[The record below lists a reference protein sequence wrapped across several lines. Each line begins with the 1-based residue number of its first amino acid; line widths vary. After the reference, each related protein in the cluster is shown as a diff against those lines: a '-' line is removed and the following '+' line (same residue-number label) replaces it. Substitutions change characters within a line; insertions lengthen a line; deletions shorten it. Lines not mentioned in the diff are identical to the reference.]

1 MEVLKI
7 NGKAYPGKITSYKGT
22 RIDVDGDGAGTTE
35 SGYTVRDVRRRNKAK
50 LMVKFENLSREEFSN
65 LMAAVEADEIEVEY
79 FCGKYQT
86 ITAYAGDRN
95 WELVHASEGSGSL
108 WKLETSFIEY

>member
-1 MEVLKI
+1 MEILKI

-50 LMVKFENLSREEFSN
+50 LMVKFENLSQEEFSN
-65 LMAAVEADEIEVEY
+65 LMAAVEADEIKVEY

-95 WELVHASEGSGSL
+95 WELIHADDEKNNL
-108 WKLETSFIEY
+108 WRLETSFIEY